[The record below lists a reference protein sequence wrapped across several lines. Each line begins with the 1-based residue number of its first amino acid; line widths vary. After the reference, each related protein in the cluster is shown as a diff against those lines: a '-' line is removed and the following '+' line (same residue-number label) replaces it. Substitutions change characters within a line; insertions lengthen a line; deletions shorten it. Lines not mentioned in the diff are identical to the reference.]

1 VLQLLAYHWTVSRGM
16 NPDAPASMAA
26 ILDAVLAP
34 GRQEPELREK

>member
-1 VLQLLAYHWTVSRGM
+1 M